1 MRQTNEADMLGWAI
15 AFFIAAIGVGALG
28 AGSNTTLSEMA
39 KVLFWVFLG
48 FMALSLAL
56 HFTRTRA

>member
-1 MRQTNEADMLGWAI
+1 MLGWAI
-15 AFFIAAIGVGALG
+15 AFFVAAIGVGALG
-28 AGSNTTLSEMA
+28 VETTAITLSSMS

-56 HFTRTRA
+56 HFTRSRV

>member
-1 MRQTNEADMLGWAI
+1 MLGWAI